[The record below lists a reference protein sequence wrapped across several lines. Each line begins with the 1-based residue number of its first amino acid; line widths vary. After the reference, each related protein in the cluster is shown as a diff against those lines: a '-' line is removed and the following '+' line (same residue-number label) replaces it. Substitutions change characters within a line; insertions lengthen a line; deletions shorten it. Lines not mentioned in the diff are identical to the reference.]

1 MSSPSARSAHRSV
14 LRDVLQP
21 AVIVG
26 ALGYFVDIY
35 DLTLVSILRIP
46 SLRSLGYSGD
56 ALVSHGLDLL
66 NWQMIGML
74 FGGIFFGVLGDKV
87 GRLATLF
94 GSILLYSL
102 ANLANGFV
110 HSLDAYLV
118 LRFVA
123 GFGLAGE
130 LGGSITLVSE
140 VLSKETRAYG
150 TALVATV
157 GVLGAVV
164 GGLVAG
170 SPHIDWR
177 TSYFI
182 GGGLG
187 LALLL
192 LRVSVAESG
201 MFNQLKTR
209 AAGVSRG
216 RFFALFTDWT
226 RFNKYVR
233 CILIGLPSWFV
244 VGVLVTLSP
253 EFARALGIVGE
264 IKAGYAVSTLYLG
277 LTAGDLASGLLSQ
290 WLGSRRK
297 VVLGFILLTVGWIA
311 AYFLSAGA
319 TATWFYTV
327 IFFLGVGIGYWA
339 VFVTIG
345 AEQFGTNLRA
355 TVATTVPNFVRGA
368 VVPITLSFKVCK
380 EHFGLLPGA
389 MIVGGVCL
397 ALALWALHGLEET
410 HGKDLDYFEPV

>member
-1 MSSPSARSAHRSV
+1 MPAPQTSA
-14 LRDVLQP
+14 LREILQP

-35 DLTLVSILRIP
+35 DLTLVAILRVP
-46 SLRSLGYSGD
+46 SLTDMGFSGQD
-56 ALVSHGLDLL
+56 LVDRGVSLL

-74 FGGIFFGVLGDKV
+74 LGGIFFGVIGDRV
-87 GRLATLF
+87 GRLTVLF

-102 ANLANGFV
+102 ANIANGLAV
-110 HSLDAYLV
+110 TYEQYLV

-140 VLSKETRAYG
+140 VLSKERRAYG
-150 TALVATV
+150 TALVATI
-157 GVLGAVV
+157 GVMGAVV
-164 GGLVAG
+164 GGLVAELV
-170 SPHIDWR
+170 HWR

-201 MFNQLKTR
+201 MFKQLKT
-209 AAGVSRG
+209 AAPHVRRG
-216 RFFALFTDWT
+216 DFLSLFTRWS
-226 RFNKYVR
+226 RFSKYAR

-244 VGVLVTLSP
+244 VGVLVTFSP
-253 EFARALGIVGE
+253 EFARALHIGGE
-264 IKAGYAVSTLYLG
+264 VKATFAVSILYVG
-277 LTAGDLASGLLSQ
+277 LTVGDLASGLLTQ

-297 VVLGFILLTVGWIA
+297 VVLGFILLTVAWIA
-311 AYFLSAGA
+311 VYFLSAEAGA
-319 TATWFYTV
+319 RWFYTV
-327 IFFLGVGIGYWA
+327 IFWLGVGIGYWA

-345 AEQFGTNLRA
+345 AEQFGTNLRS

-368 VVPITLSFKVCK
+368 VVPITLAFKFCK
-380 EHFGLLPGA
+380 DQFGLVPGA
-389 MIVGGVCL
+389 IIVGSVCI
-397 ALALWALHGLEET
+397 AIALWALHGLEET